1 VRRLPVVLVLAG
13 AFLLWNAIYDHVLIV
28 AGDLYIVVARVT
40 ASHGVEALI
49 GDWLGPARALA
60 LAVASTIALAALG
73 AAASLALLRRLL
85 RK

>member
-13 AFLLWNAIYDHVLIV
+13 TFLLWNAIYDHVLIV

-49 GDWLGPARALA
+49 
-60 LAVASTIALAALG
+60 ALAALG